1 MQQIE
6 DILGL
11 RAGEAHIIRTGGGR
25 VQDAIRGL
33 VPSQQLLGT
42 IDVAVVHHT
51 DCACSQRRLS

>member
-1 MQQIE
+1 MPLMRQVE

-25 VQDAIRGL
+25 VQDAIRAL

-51 DCACSQRRLS
+51 DCACS